1 MQTKPQQDR
10 NWHTSEHGGSH
21 CYRKDPLTDTSQ
33 ILTSHAWIVMK
44 EDIFEEAME
53 TFHGSNLNITREGK
67 QQLGSAV
74 GTNSFVESFV
84 KSKVDGWVKEIE
96 ALAEIAVT
104 QPHAAFAAFTHCVK
118 HKWNFI
124 VRTTPGIGDLLQ
136 PLEDKIVNCL
146 LPAITGRDTLS
157 SIERELLALPAR
169 LGGMGIPNP
178 TLQAHASYLGSK
190 RITAPLAAL
199 IIQQSGEIPE
209 EIKMNQ
215 AKEKRQVRHQRPDE
229 EKKKQEELLRVL
241 PPSLKRAVEL
251 AYEKGPSIW
260 LTALPLKEYGFLLHK
275 GDFHDAIHL
284 RYYGWQP
291 GKMPRNCVCGKHFSV
306 DHSMTCPCGGF
317 PTLCHN
323 ELCNITAKLMTEVC
337 HNVGI
342 EPNLQPLSGER
353 LQQRSAN
360 CDDGARLDIVADNF
374 WGDGRR
380 AFFDVRVFYPLAQ
393 SYRQISVEACYRS
406 REQERG
412 AAMTKESEK

>member
-1 MQTKPQQDR
+1 M
-10 NWHTSEHGGSH
+10 
-21 CYRKDPLTDTSQ
+21 
-33 ILTSHAWIVMK
+33 
-44 EDIFEEAME
+44 
-53 TFHGSNLNITREGK
+53 
-67 QQLGSAV
+67 
-74 GTNSFVESFV
+74 
-84 KSKVDGWVKEIE
+84 
-96 ALAEIAVT
+96 
-104 QPHAAFAAFTHCVK
+104 
-118 HKWNFI
+118 
-124 VRTTPGIGDLLQ
+124 RTTPGIGDLLQ

-215 AKEKRQVRHQRPDE
+215 AKEKRQVRQQRQDE
-229 EKKKQEELLRVL
+229 EKKRQEELLRVL
-241 PPSLKRAVEL
+241 PPSLKRAMEL
-251 AYEKGPSIW
+251 ASEKGASIW
-260 LTALPLKEYGFLLHK
+260 LTALPLEEYGFLLHK

-284 RYYGWQP
+284 RYGWQP
-291 GKMPRNCVCGKHFSV
+291 GKMPRNCVCGKHVSV

-317 PTLCHN
+317 PTLRHN
-323 ELCNITAKLMTEVC
+323 ELRNITAQLMTEVC

-406 REQERG
+406 REQEKRRNYDERVREVERG
-412 AAMTKESEK
+412 TFSPLVFSTSGGVAPAASVVYKRLASLIADKRDQSSSIQSPSAGSDVDCPLPS